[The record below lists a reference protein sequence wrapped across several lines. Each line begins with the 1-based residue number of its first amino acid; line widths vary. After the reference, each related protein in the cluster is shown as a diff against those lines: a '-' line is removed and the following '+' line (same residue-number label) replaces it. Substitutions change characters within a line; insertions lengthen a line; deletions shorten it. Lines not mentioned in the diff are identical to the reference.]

1 MQDDDDSSSTSESR
15 GVPIPTKKDILEQ
28 QMEAILEHEKHQ
40 LDPTSGDDEDGK
52 ERQRLLENRHRQVP
66 KHEEKQKG
74 KESNAVCWA
83 EVKEKIG
90 EDCGLGATVKFDF
103 GDDGIL
109 FLDATQSPNVV
120 SNDDNDAQCTMV
132 ISMENFMEMA
142 AGNLDGTS
150 AFMTGKLKI
159 QGDMGIAMKLGP
171 MLS

>member
-1 MQDDDDSSSTSESR
+1 MSRFIQYLCTS
-15 GVPIPTKKDILEQ
+15 ILKGRKS
-28 QMEAILEHEKHQ
+28 MSLEMATNG
-40 LDPTSGDDEDGK
+40 L
-52 ERQRLLENRHRQVP
+52 
-66 KHEEKQKG
+66 
-74 KESNAVCWA
+74 
-83 EVKEKIG
+83 KEKIG

-103 GDDGIL
+103 GEDGVV
-109 FLDATQSPNVV
+109 FLEATQTPNVV
-120 SNDDNDAQCTMV
+120 SNDDNDAECTMV